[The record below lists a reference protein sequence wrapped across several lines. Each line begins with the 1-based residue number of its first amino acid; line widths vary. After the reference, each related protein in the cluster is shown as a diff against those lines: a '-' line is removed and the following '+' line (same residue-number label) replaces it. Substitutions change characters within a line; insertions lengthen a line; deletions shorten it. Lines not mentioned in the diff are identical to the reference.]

1 MNELI
6 RSLMLVYP
14 TMTAGRVVELRSR
27 LAKAAPGESI
37 KVVLSGTTVRIT
49 RRGQDATTT

>member
-37 KVVLSGTTVRIT
+37 KVVLGGTTVRIT